1 MKFISRIK
9 LGVLTSLI
17 TLFFV
22 GCNTTN
28 KIAQTN
34 VKKPS
39 SKGIASLK
47 PKEIVILLGAKI
59 WEGVSERQLENYRR
73 VFGFGDTDNDGRHSK
88 KEYIDN
94 GRFMTPQARQ
104 GIFKASDTNND
115 GFVTLDEYVENRI
128 ITDEAKKIF
137 NEMDANQNGIL
148 TALELLKTGKIKDN
162 QLAKEIFSALDT
174 NNNKELIIPEY
185 LRIWGKW
192 ARNVTPQVQ
201 AAK

>member
-39 SKGIASLK
+39 SKSIVSLK

-59 WEGVSERQLENYRR
+59 WEGASERQLENYHRI
-73 VFGFGDTDNDGRHSK
+73 FSFGDTDNDGRHSR

>member
-1 MKFISRIK
+1 MKFISKIK

-39 SKGIASLK
+39 SKGIASFK

-137 NEMDANQNGIL
+137 NEMVANQNGIL

>member
-1 MKFISRIK
+1 MKFISKIK

-34 VKKPS
+34 VKKTS

-59 WEGVSERQLENYRR
+59 WQGVSERQLENYHRI
-73 VFGFGDTDNDGRHSK
+73 FSFGDTDNDGRHSR

-94 GRFMTPQARQ
+94 GRFMTPLARQ

-185 LRIWGKW
+185 LRVWGKW
-192 ARNVTPQVQ
+192 ARNVTLQVQ

>member
-1 MKFISRIK
+1 
-9 LGVLTSLI
+9 
-17 TLFFV
+17 
-22 GCNTTN
+22 
-28 KIAQTN
+28 
-34 VKKPS
+34 
-39 SKGIASLK
+39 
-47 PKEIVILLGAKI
+47 
-59 WEGVSERQLENYRR
+59 
-73 VFGFGDTDNDGRHSK
+73 
-88 KEYIDN
+88 
-94 GRFMTPQARQ
+94 MTPQARQ

>member
-1 MKFISRIK
+1 MKFISKIK

-28 KIAQTN
+28 KTAQTN
-34 VKKPS
+34 LKKPS
-39 SKGIASLK
+39 SKGITSLES
-47 PKEIVILLGAKI
+47 KEIVILLGARI
-59 WEGVSERQLENYRR
+59 WEGVSERQLENYHRI
-73 VFGFGDTDNDGRHSK
+73 FSFGDTDNDGRHSK

-94 GRFMTPQARQ
+94 GRFMTPQTRQ

-137 NEMDANQNGIL
+137 NEIDANQNGIL

-185 LRIWGKW
+185 LRVWGKW
-192 ARNVTPQVQ
+192 ARNVTLQVQ

>member
-1 MKFISRIK
+1 MKFISKIK

-59 WEGVSERQLENYRR
+59 WEGVSERQLENYHRI
-73 VFGFGDTDNDGRHSK
+73 FSFGDTDNDGRHSR

-94 GRFMTPQARQ
+94 GRFLTPV
-104 GIFKASDTNND
+104 SYTHL
-115 GFVTLDEYVENRI
+115 TLP
-128 ITDEAKKIF
+128 T
-137 NEMDANQNGIL
+137 IL
-148 TALELLKTGKIKDN
+148 L
-162 QLAKEIFSALDT
+162 
-174 NNNKELIIPEY
+174 
-185 LRIWGKW
+185 
-192 ARNVTPQVQ
+192 V
-201 AAK
+201 

>member
-1 MKFISRIK
+1 M
-9 LGVLTSLI
+9 
-17 TLFFV
+17 
-22 GCNTTN
+22 
-28 KIAQTN
+28 
-34 VKKPS
+34 
-39 SKGIASLK
+39 
-47 PKEIVILLGAKI
+47 LGAKI
-59 WEGVSERQLENYRR
+59 WEGVSERQLENYHRI
-73 VFGFGDTDNDGRHSK
+73 FSFGDTDNDGRHSR

-104 GIFKASDTNND
+104 EIFKASDTNND

-185 LRIWGKW
+185 LRVWGKW
-192 ARNVTPQVQ
+192 ARNVTLQVQ